1 MNKLSQFLG
10 AAAVIAIAVV
20 FIVQF
25 RPATGA
31 QQGASGPTCAIE
43 VRGSCI
49 SSTQFWAAYRLLAP
63 PNADAAR
70 LKSMGLRRQ
79 TMEGLIDR
87 YLLVED
93 AKRLGITVSEEDI
106 NAELASGRAHVSL
119 ASDKIHQ
126 LGPPLGLYNDSY
138 RIINAR
144 DRKSQKFDPK
154 VYEREVRNRTKMHP
168 TDFRD
173 FQRQELIAE
182 RMRDVIRARAH
193 VAESEIFAQFTRE
206 KSTATLEYVR
216 LDKRFYAD
224 MVVDRSPKAIDAW
237 ALTHK
242 DELDKVWENRKSKFL
257 PECRVLRH
265 VLVRTM
271 GADDPDAAKAAAKTK
286 IEAVKA
292 RLDGGE
298 DFAAVARA
306 TSDDT
311 SSVRGGELGCV
322 TKGMMVKPFE
332 DAAFALEPGKRS
344 DVVETEYGYHII
356 KLDQIAKGEEA
367 ERIGR
372 QQSTLDVFLAQEAER
387 LSVEAAK
394 EILAAVRGGKPLA
407 DAVKAHLDAITRSEG
422 PKVAAP
428 QGAGQPG
435 GKPEGKGDGK
445 GEPKGD
451 GKGEPKGDAKAPA
464 PGGEPPTIDT
474 HPGRPAVETTTPF
487 NVSGDPIQ
495 GVKQGVDVAT
505 IAFRLDKPGQVA
517 DDVVPLETGYA
528 IIVLKEK
535 TPASKESYDKARE
548 YYATALR
555 HEKMKDALVGY
566 MKRLRAALGS
576 EVKMDQSLMNEAKDP
591 NADEP
596 PEEEPPQ

>member
-1 MNKLSQFLG
+1 MNKLSQVLG

-31 QQGASGPTCAIE
+31 QQGATGPTCAIE
-43 VRGSCI
+43 IRGNCI
-49 SSTQFWAAYRLLAP
+49 SSTHFWAAYRLLAP

-119 ASDKIHQ
+119 ASDKIPQ
-126 LGPPLGLYNDSY
+126 LGPPLGLYNDAY

-144 DRKSQKFDPK
+144 DRKTQKFDPK
-154 VYEREVRNRTKMHP
+154 IYEREVRMRTKMHP
-168 TDFRD
+168 SDFRE

-182 RMRDVIRARAH
+182 RMRDLIRARAH
-193 VAESEIFAQFTRE
+193 VAESEIFAQYARE

-224 MVVDRSPKAIDAW
+224 MVVDRSQKAIDAW
-237 ALTHK
+237 SLTHK

-271 GADDPDAAKAAAKTK
+271 GAEDPDAAKAAAKTK
-286 IEAVKA
+286 IDAAVA

-298 DFAAVARA
+298 DFAAVAR
-306 TSDDT
+306 TMSDDT

-344 DVVETEYGYHII
+344 GIVETEYGYHII

-367 ERIGR
+367 EKVGK
-372 QQSTLDVFLAQEAER
+372 QQVTLEVYLAQEAER

-407 DAVKAHLDAITRSEG
+407 DAVKAHLDAI
-422 PKVAAP
+422 AP
-428 QGAGQPG
+428 
-435 GKPEGKGDGK
+435 
-445 GEPKGD
+445 
-451 GKGEPKGDAKAPA
+451 KAPA
-464 PGGEPPTIDT
+464 APPKPQGEGGAPKKDDAKPAAPGNDPPTIAN
-474 HPGRPAVETTTPF
+474 HPGRPSVETTMPF

-495 GVKQGVDVAT
+495 GVKSGTDVAT
-505 IAFRLDKPGQVA
+505 IAFRLDKPGQVP
-517 DDVVPLETGYA
+517 DDVIPLETGYA
-528 IIVLKEK
+528 VIALKEK
-535 TPASKESYDKARE
+535 TPASKESYDKERE
-548 YYATALR
+548 YYAGTLR
-555 HEKMKDALVGY
+555 RTKMNDALVGY
-566 MKRLRAALGS
+566 MKRLRAGLGS

-596 PEEEPPQ
+596 SDEELPQ

>member
-1 MNKLSQFLG
+1 VNKLSQVLG

-31 QQGASGPTCAIE
+31 QQGATGPTCAIE
-43 VRGSCI
+43 VRGNCI

-126 LGPPLGLYNDSY
+126 LGPPLGLYNDNY
-138 RIINAR
+138 RMINAR

-154 VYEREVRNRTKMHP
+154 VYERDVRNRTKMHP
-168 TDFRD
+168 SDFRD

-224 MVVDRSPKAIDAW
+224 MVVDRSQKTIDAW

-242 DELDKVWENRKSKFL
+242 DDLDKVWENRKSKFL
-257 PECRVLRH
+257 PECRQLRH

-271 GADDPDAAKAAAKTK
+271 GAADPDTAKAAAKTK
-286 IEAVKA
+286 IDAVKA
-292 RLDGGE
+292 RLDAGE

-344 DVVETEYGYHII
+344 DVVETEYGFHII

-367 ERIGR
+367 EKIGK
-372 QQSTLDVFLAQEAER
+372 QQVALEVYLAQEAER
-387 LSVEAAK
+387 VAVEAAK

-407 DAVKAHLDAITRSEG
+407 DAVKAHLDSLPKPEA

-428 QGAGQPG
+428 PAGD
-435 GKPEGKGDGK
+435 KGDGK
-445 GEPKGD
+445 GGD
-451 GKGEPKGDAKAPA
+451 PKGDAKKPAAPEGQ
-464 PGGEPPTIDT
+464 PSTIET
-474 HPGRPAVETTTPF
+474 HPGRPAVDTTMPF
-487 NVSGDPIQ
+487 NVTGDPIQ

-505 IAFRLDKPGQVA
+505 IAFGLAKPGDVP
-517 DDVVPLETGYA
+517 DDVIPLETGYA
-528 IIVLKEK
+528 VIVLKEK
-535 TPASKESYDKARE
+535 APASKEAYDKGRE

-555 HEKMKDALVGY
+555 REKMKDALVGY

-576 EVKMDQSLMNEAKDP
+576 EVKMDQALMNEAKDP

-596 PEEEPPQ
+596 MEEELPQ

>member
-1 MNKLSQFLG
+1 MNGKITQVLG

-43 VRGSCI
+43 VRGNCI
-49 SSTQFWAAYRLLAP
+49 NSTQFWAAYRLLAP

-79 TMEGLIDR
+79 VMEGLIDR

-93 AKRLGITVSEEDI
+93 AKRLGITVSDEDI

-119 ASDKIHQ
+119 ASDKIHV
-126 LGPPLGLYNDSY
+126 LGPPLGLVNDNY

-168 TDFRD
+168 SDFRD

-182 RMRDVIRARAH
+182 RMRDLIRARAH
-193 VAESEIFAQFTRE
+193 VAESEIFTQFARE
-206 KSTATLEYVR
+206 KSTATLDYVR

-224 MVVDRSPKAIDAW
+224 MAIDRSQKAIDAW
-237 ALTHK
+237 SVGHK

-265 VLVRTM
+265 ILVRTM
-271 GADDPDAAKAAAKTK
+271 GESGTPDGDAAKAAAKTK
-286 IEAVKA
+286 IEAAMA

-298 DFAAVARA
+298 DFAQVAK
-306 TSDDT
+306 TVSDDT
-311 SSVRGGELGCV
+311 SSARGGELGCV

-344 DVVETEYGYHII
+344 GVVETEYGYHII
-356 KLDQIAKGEEA
+356 KLDQLAKGEEA
-367 ERIGR
+367 EKVGK
-372 QQSTLDVFLAQEAER
+372 QQVYLEVYLAQEAER
-387 LSVEAAK
+387 VSVEAAK

-407 DAVKAHLDAITRSEG
+407 DAVKAHIDSLR
-422 PKVAAP
+422 PKVAAAAP
-428 QGAGQPG
+428 PAGA
-435 GKPEGKGDGK
+435 KPEGTGDKGDK
-445 GEPKGD
+445 PPAEGERSV
-451 GKGEPKGDAKAPA
+451 
-464 PGGEPPTIDT
+464 DT
-474 HPGRPAVETTTPF
+474 HPGRPAVETTMPF
-487 NVSGDPIQ
+487 NISGDPIQ
-495 GVKQGVDVAT
+495 GVKPGTDVASL
-505 IAFRLDKPGQVA
+505 AFKLDKVGAVP
-517 DDVVPLETGYA
+517 DDIVPLETGYA
-528 IIVLKEK
+528 VIVLKEK
-535 TPASKESYDKARE
+535 AAASKETYEKERE

-555 HEKMKDALVGY
+555 RAKMNDALVGY
-566 MKRLRAALGS
+566 MKRLRASLGS

-591 NADEP
+591 NEDQA
-596 PEEEPPQ
+596 PEEELPQ